1 MSTEEKPDNLKG
13 EIYEYMDS
21 LSEKIEE
28 LTGFV
33 HAEFS
38 TLHEKI
44 HGIEL
49 KFEEMNQG
57 MQESRE
63 KSTTGNID
71 GIEKKVNA
79 IGEQVTQLAESSSE
93 FQEQVLEKLEEL
105 AAASG
110 YEEDD
115 SED

>member
-13 EIYEYMDS
+13 EIYEYMDT

-44 HGIEL
+44 HGLEL
-49 KFEEMNQG
+49 KFEEMNQA
-57 MQESRE
+57 MQGAQVQFAAGKME
-63 KSTTGNID
+63 T
-71 GIEKKVNA
+71 IEKKVNT
-79 IGEQVTQLAESSSE
+79 IGEQVTDFMDNNAQ

-105 AAASG
+105 SAASG
-110 YEEDD
+110 YEEDENGD
-115 SED
+115 

>member
-1 MSTEEKPDNLKG
+1 MSMDEKPDNLKG

-21 LSEKIEE
+21 LTEKIEE

-44 HGIEL
+44 HGLEL
-49 KFEEMNQG
+49 KFEEMNQA
-57 MQESRE
+57 MQEARE
-63 KSTTGNID
+63 KSAAGNMD
-71 GIEKKVNA
+71 TIEKKVNA
-79 IGEQVTQLAESSSE
+79 IGEQVTEFMDTNTQ

-105 AAASG
+105 SAASG
-110 YEEDD
+110 YEGDED
-115 SED
+115 ED